1 MYVSFTILIP
11 IFNYFGCS
19 LYSKC
24 TCSRP
29 RTERLW
35 NPFSLKISVSGSH
48 IRSTSASSTGIHSSL
63 SDESEV
69 WLTISTR
76 AYIRKQQKGSN
87 SLIHCI
93 KETLWISSKIRQE
106 MIMGY
111 LNWFYLHSTAL
122 RIWNNSIIPARKW
135 HIRKCRRN

>member
-1 MYVSFTILIP
+1 MILYVCILYNKIP
-11 IFNYFGCS
+11 IFNYFGCT
-19 LYSKC
+19 LYSKF

-35 NPFSLKISVSGSH
+35 NPFNLKISVSGSH

-69 WLTISTR
+69 WLTISRR

-87 SLIHCI
+87 YLIHCI

-106 MIMGY
+106 MIMGVFK
-111 LNWFYLHSTAL
+111 LVLSPFY
-122 RIWNNSIIPARKW
+122 RIANLKCFNNT
-135 HIRKCRRN
+135 CT